1 MENGY
6 TSAVVGHVQVALSR
20 ERCEIKESA
29 VFSSGSSGFSIV
41 EHCRD
46 FSRSELLDS
55 ISSIRV
61 FVVCFVID
69 KG

>member
-1 MENGY
+1 MENDY

-46 FSRSELLDS
+46 FSKRITLLD
-55 ISSIRV
+55 
-61 FVVCFVID
+61 FEYPCLCCMLCY
-69 KG
+69 